1 MFFPKIQKIF
11 EKKFN
16 KKNQKKFQK
25 KKFKKK
31 KSKKISKKKN
41 SKKKS
46 KKFSK
51 EKLLTQLTN
60 PSSFG
65 TVIQKSDSI
74 SIIEQVLQI
83 EEVLVVNE

>member
-16 KKNQKKFQK
+16 KKNQKNY
-25 KKFKKK
+25 
-31 KSKKISKKKN
+31 SKKKN
-41 SKKKS
+41 SKKNQ
-46 KKFSK
+46 KKFQK
-51 EKLLTQLTN
+51 KKIQKKNQKTQLTN